1 MAKKVNLNISANN
14 RATKGEI
21 KKKIEES
28 FLKDKILKVKILDI
42 LLNPK
47 QPRRT
52 FDDNSL
58 KSLADSIRQ
67 YGILQPLVVI
77 KIDGGYELISG
88 ERRLRAARI
97 AGLAEV
103 PVILKENDYDDQKK
117 LEVALIENIQ
127 RENLNDVDEAL
138 AYKELMEE
146 FGLGQEEV
154 AKKIGISRSAVANKI
169 RLLKLPEEIIVDI
182 RSGDIDS
189 GHAKLLL
196 SLENA
201 ELQLNTWKKIKE
213 QGLTVRELDSVV
225 KKARPDKKWRS
236 LGSVKDNETK
246 EQEEKLKDIF
256 NTRVSVVKRGNG
268 AKIVFNF
275 YSKEDFDQFIK
286 KIEDFDYMNIK

>member
-1 MAKKVNLNISANN
+1 MTKKVAENK
-14 RATKGEI
+14 KGEI
-21 KKKIEES
+21 KKKIENS
-28 FLKDKILKVKILDI
+28 IFSDKILRIPILDI

-58 KSLADSIRQ
+58 RSLADSIKQ

-77 KIDGGYELISG
+77 KVDSGYELIAG

-103 PVILKENDYDDQKK
+103 PVILKENDYDDQRK
-117 LEVALIENIQ
+117 LELALIENIQ
-127 RENLNDVDEAL
+127 RENLNDIDEAL
-138 AYKELMEE
+138 AYKELMDV
-146 FGLGQEEV
+146 FGLSQEDV
-154 AKKIGISRSAVANKI
+154 AVKVGISRSAVANKI
-169 RLLKLPEEIIVDI
+169 RLLKLPEEIIADI
-182 RSGDIDS
+182 RSGAIDS

-196 SLENA
+196 SLENT

-225 KKARPDKKWRS
+225 KRARPDKKWRS
-236 LGSVKDNETK
+236 LSSVRDNETK
-246 EQEEKLKDIF
+246 AQEEKLKDIF
-256 NTRVSVVKRGNG
+256 STRVSVVKRGNG

-275 YSKEDFDQFIK
+275 YSKEDFDAFMT
-286 KIEDFDYMNIK
+286 KIEDFDYVNIK